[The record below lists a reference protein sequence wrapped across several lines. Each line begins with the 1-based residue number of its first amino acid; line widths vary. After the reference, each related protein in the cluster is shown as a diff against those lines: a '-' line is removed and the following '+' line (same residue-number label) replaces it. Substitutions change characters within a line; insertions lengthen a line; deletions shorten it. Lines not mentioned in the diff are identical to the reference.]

1 MSDIAIQA
9 DRLSKLYRIGQSQH
23 RHNTLRDQIEHGV
36 RGLFHRNGQKRS
48 GDRTIWALKDTSFEI
63 RRGEVV
69 GVVGRNGAGKST
81 LLKIL
86 SRITEPTSGY
96 ARIYG
101 RVSSLLEVGTGFHAE
116 LTGRENVYLSGAILG
131 MSRREM
137 DRKFDEIVSF
147 AEIETFIDTP
157 VKRYSSGMYL
167 RLAFAVAAHL
177 ETDILL
183 VDEVLAVG
191 DAAFQKKCIGK
202 MSEVAHRDR
211 TVLFVSHNLGAIETL
226 CTSAMWID
234 RGTLAL
240 RGPTSSTVQA
250 YLKSFETASAQRV
263 DDWQHSGTGEAHVVA
278 ARVLDSD
285 GYERDTFSMGESL
298 VVEYTVEFHRAFD
311 TIQLAMVVRRSD
323 KLAVIDA
330 VSADDAGFVPEK
342 VGEGRRTFRL
352 EIPNCLLFPNVYD
365 ISLYVGSRGVKLDFV
380 ENVLRFS
387 IVQSAAARRTSRLLP
402 EWGVYYTPS
411 IWTQR

>member
-9 DRLSKLYRIGQSQH
+9 VRLSKAYRIGEAQH
-23 RHNTLRDQIEHGV
+23 RHDTLRDQIEHRV
-36 RGLFHRNGQKRS
+36 RGLFHRNGQKPS
-48 GDRTIWALKDTSFEI
+48 GENTIWALRDTSFEI
-63 RRGEVV
+63 RRGEVI

-101 RVSSLLEVGTGFHAE
+101 RVSSLLEVGTGFHSE

-131 MSRREM
+131 MTRREM

-147 AEIETFIDTP
+147 AEIERFIDTP

-191 DAAFQKKCIGK
+191 DAEFQKKCIGK

-234 RGTLAL
+234 HGTLVH
-240 RGPTSSTVQA
+240 RGPTSSTVSA
-250 YLKSFETASAQRV
+250 YLKSLESGSGLGA
-263 DDWQHSGTGEAHVVA
+263 DEWKHSGTGEAHVVA

-298 VVEYTVEFHRAFD
+298 IVEYTVDFHYAFD
-311 TIQLAMVVRRSD
+311 TIHLAIVVRRSD
-323 KLAVIDA
+323 IKLAVIDA
-330 VSADDAGFVPEK
+330 VSDDAGFVPED
-342 VGEGRRTFRL
+342 VSEGRRTFRVA
-352 EIPNCLLFPNVYD
+352 IPNCLLFPNVYD
-365 ISLYVGSRGVKLDFV
+365 ISLYVGSRGVRLDFV

-387 IVQSAAARRTSRLLP
+387 IVQSAAAGRTAQLSS

-411 IWTQR
+411 IWTQG